1 MHKLLLRPC
10 PLCAGTGGPVL
21 HAQNFAV
28 MDELGMESQ
37 VDIVA
42 CGTCGMVFNDIST
55 QQADLDRTYEE
66 HSKYADTTL
75 YGDEGEVELSPE
87 APWDVERL
95 ESTAAWL
102 DSVLADKDL
111 RLLDAGCAT
120 GTFLGALKGLGW
132 ENLVGLDP
140 SPVATETAT
149 RVHGV
154 ETVTGSFL
162 EPPGDIGEFD
172 VVALSHVLEHLVD
185 VRGAVEGIR
194 TLTRPGGFAYLEVPD
209 ASAYADHLVAPFHD
223 FNTEHINHF
232 SLPLLCRLMEAF
244 GFTEVESGAKVIR
257 CSATHDY
264 PAIFGLWQRSSENSK
279 PEAFAGRDEELLVA
293 IRGYVERSS
302 ELLSRFD
309 ATLNSELEG
318 QDDVA
323 IWGAGQLA
331 LKILAETVL
340 AEKNVVSIIDGSPQK
355 QGMHLGGRVVGA
367 PEELRDNDCPVVV
380 ASVHH
385 AESIVRA
392 ITDDHVLANRLVL
405 LR

>member
-1 MHKLLLRPC
+1 VS
-10 PLCAGTGGPVL
+10 GQIL
-21 HAQNFAV
+21 HTQNFAV

-37 VDIVA
+37 VDVVA

-75 YGDEGEVELSPE
+75 YGDEDELELPPE

-102 DSVLADKDL
+102 DSALADKGL

-132 ENLVGLDP
+132 GSLVGLDP
-140 SPVATETAT
+140 SPVATATTA
-149 RVHGV
+149 RIHDV

-162 EPPGDIGEFD
+162 EPPANIGEFD
-172 VVALSHVLEHLVD
+172 VVALSHVLEHLLD
-185 VRGAVEGIR
+185 VRGALDGIR

-209 ASAYADHLVAPFHD
+209 AAAYADHLVAPFHD

-232 SLPLLCRLMEAF
+232 SLPLLCRLMAAF
-244 GFTEVESGAKVIR
+244 GFSEVESGAKVIR
-257 CSATHDY
+257 CSASHDY
-264 PAIFGLWQRSSENSK
+264 PAIYGLWRRGGEHPATEPFEGSDEKFLSAIHRYVDRSS
-279 PEAFAGRDEELLVA
+279 DLL
-293 IRGYVERSS
+293 RS
-302 ELLSRFD
+302 FD
-309 ATLNSELEG
+309 KTLTRELEG

-340 AEKNVVSIIDGSPQK
+340 AEKNVVSIVDGSPQK
-355 QGMHLGGRVVGA
+355 QGMHLAGHVVGA
-367 PEELRDNDCPVVV
+367 TEELQDLDVPVVV

-385 AESIVRA
+385 AEAIVRSIPA
-392 ITDDHVLANRLVL
+392 SHELANRLVL
-405 LR
+405 LG